1 MKHAVNVQPQEFQE
15 RRFNLLARRLVNWGL
30 WCNYEAEAGPEYP
43 RCCSFESRHV
53 AEIGD
58 VTTDERH
65 GETPV
70 PDIDDAE
77 KINALILR
85 LARNE
90 QYVLAL
96 TYGGAPAV
104 MRWRRLGDFVQ
115 RRALDSAFEHLQE
128 MLKNVRQG

>member
-1 MKHAVNVQPQEFQE
+1 MNHAVNTQPALHHE
-15 RRFNLLARRLVNWGL
+15 RRVDQLGRRLVNWGL
-30 WCNYEAEAGPEYP
+30 WCNYDADTGPEHP
-43 RCCSFESRHV
+43 RCRSFESTHV

-58 VTTDERH
+58 TTTDDRH
-65 GETPV
+65 ADNPV

-77 KINALILR
+77 KMDRMIKLLG
-85 LARNE
+85 RNE

-115 RRALDSAFEHLQE
+115 RRALESAFEHLHAI
-128 MLKNVRQG
+128 LKSDRQR